1 MTMNKE
7 ILTDVQTQIAKALI
21 EMNSTVVEAI
31 YTGCAT
37 ATDDPVEI
45 ITSAVKIATNMTLLT
60 LEDYAQLHVT
70 CAGDEAGDE
79 PWISC
84 DRLNAEFDLA
94 YAESINT

>member
-45 ITSAVKIATNMTLLT
+45 ITSAVKMATNMTLLT

-70 CAGDEAGDE
+70 CAGDE